1 MACLPVSLAS
11 TSVTLTYFSAM
22 QETPPDATTDSLPP
36 ALGTC
41 FARRLNRVPPPPQH
55 EGHSR
60 TIIGV
65 ERRYVTGSA
74 STTTTSTAPASG
86 PTAPRSAAGPT
97 AAPTPAP
104 TPSSS
109 GSSGG
114 AWVTTLLVLDPG
126 VPSAALESALS
137 QRRQWQRYLRRGT
150 HTLTRPQYQLM
161 WVDAA
166 GGLAAPAEREA
177 MKVVAAAEKYRAA
190 AAAGAGAGMSH
201 H

>member
-1 MACLPVSLAS
+1 MP
-11 TSVTLTYFSAM
+11 
-22 QETPPDATTDSLPP
+22 
-36 ALGTC
+36 
-41 FARRLNRVPPPPQH
+41 NRVPTRPPPQH

-65 ERRYVTGSA
+65 ERRYVQAAPATASA
-74 STTTTSTAPASG
+74 SAAPSSAFPPSGTTAPGSTAGASAPAASTSNG
-86 PTAPRSAAGPT
+86 G
-97 AAPTPAP
+97 
-104 TPSSS
+104 
-109 GSSGG
+109 GG

-126 VPSAALESALS
+126 VPSAALDGALS

-166 GGLAAPAEREA
+166 GGLAGPGEREA

-190 AAAGAGAGMSH
+190 AAGAGLNQ
-201 H
+201 